1 MSYASC
7 EKKQTQLK
15 YHMDIDS
22 LLKLIQRW
30 TNIVPL
36 IILGSGASVPFRLPS
51 MWTLGEHLKNN
62 LSFTDHDDIKQ
73 FEEFKATLDKLKDLE
88 TTLLQIQLRPNV
100 LEKVIFE
107 TWTLV
112 NKHDIDAFEN
122 ILQGTMEF
130 PLADLMTHLLS
141 AAQSKV
147 SIVTT
152 NYDRLAEYAASFSN
166 AFICTGFSQNFVGH
180 FSKGIHMQ
188 DLTKLKGYKGQVNI
202 WKVHG
207 SLDWF
212 KSREETDRH
221 LPYRASIPNN
231 HKPLIVTPGLS
242 KYYETQLEPFRT
254 IFTEADNEIEK
265 AQSFLCIGYGFNDIH
280 VQPKL
285 IAQIKSGKPIIVIT
299 KELTPKTKQ
308 SIIDAKCKQYILLE
322 EANGK
327 DTRVYS
333 SAFDGEMIIPD
344 VNYWTLSE
352 YLKLIRN

>member
-1 MSYASC
+1 M
-7 EKKQTQLK
+7 E
-15 YHMDIDS
+15 IDA
-22 LLKLIQRW
+22 LLKLIQDW
-30 TNIVPL
+30 TNRVPL

-62 LSFTDHDDIKQ
+62 ISFTEPEDIKQ
-73 FEEFKATLDKLKDLE
+73 FETFKATLNKVKDLE
-88 TTLLQIQLRPNV
+88 TTLHQIQLRPNV
-100 LEKVIFE
+100 LERIIYE
-107 TWTLV
+107 TWSLV
-112 NKHDIDAFEN
+112 NRHDIEAFEQLLEGK
-122 ILQGTMEF
+122 IDF
-130 PLADLMTHLLS
+130 PLSELTTHLLQS
-141 AAQSKV
+141 AQRKV

-166 AFICTGFSQNFVGH
+166 AFICTGFSQNFIGH
-180 FSKGIHMQ
+180 FSKSIHQQ
-188 DLTKLKGYKGQVNI
+188 DLTKLSGFKGQVNI

-212 KSREETDRH
+212 KSEEESDRQ
-221 LPYRASIPNN
+221 LPYRTTIPIN

-265 AQSFLCIGYGFNDIH
+265 ATSYLCIGYGFNDIH

-285 IAQIKSGKPIIVIT
+285 LAQIKSGKPIIVIT

-308 SIIDAKCKQYILLE
+308 SIIDARCKQYILIE

-333 SAFDGEMIIPD
+333 SSFSGEQIIPD
-344 VNYWTLSE
+344 VNYWSLSE
-352 YLKLIRN
+352 YLNLIKN

>member
-1 MSYASC
+1 M
-7 EKKQTQLK
+7 E
-15 YHMDIDS
+15 IDA
-22 LLKLIQRW
+22 LLKLIQDW
-30 TNIVPL
+30 TNRVPL

-51 MWTLGEHLKNN
+51 MWTLGEHLKSSI
-62 LSFTDHDDIKQ
+62 SFTDPEDIKQ
-73 FEEFKATLDKLKDLE
+73 FEIFKATLNKVKDLE
-88 TTLLQIQLRPNV
+88 STLLQIQLRPNV
-100 LEKVIFE
+100 LEKIIYE

-112 NKHDIDAFEN
+112 NRHDVEAFEQ
-122 ILQGTMEF
+122 LLEGKTEF
-130 PLADLMTHLLS
+130 PLAELTTHLLQS
-141 AAQSKV
+141 AQRKV

-180 FSKGIHMQ
+180 FSKSIHQQ
-188 DLTKLKGYKGQVNI
+188 DLTKLSGFNGQVNI

-212 KSREETDRH
+212 KSEEESDRQ
-221 LPYRASIPNN
+221 LPYRTTIPIN

-265 AQSFLCIGYGFNDIH
+265 ATSYLCIGYGFNDIH

-285 IAQIKSGKPIIVIT
+285 LSQIKSGKPIIVIT

-308 SIIDAKCKQYILLE
+308 SIIDARCKHYILIE
-322 EANGK
+322 EANGN

-333 SAFDGEMIIPD
+333 STFGGEKIIPD
-344 VNYWTLSE
+344 VNYWSLSE
-352 YLKLIRN
+352 YLNLIKN